1 VKPKFFKTQNIAAIA
16 LISALI
22 SPAFTWSLVQ
32 ADAETV
38 NCSVS
43 GSFSIAS
50 GVVTGNTACTG
61 TATIPNTVTSIGENA
76 FKDATGLIEVLF
88 EAGSSL
94 DLIAAGAFQNAT
106 NLVSIELPPSVMGIG
121 GDAFLSA
128 TSLASINIPAAVQSI
143 GGFAFY
149 GASSLT
155 QIAFDGVST
164 LSAVGS
170 FTFFGSGLTSIE
182 IPASVNSIGESA
194 FQGSSYLSSVVFRG
208 NAPTIDQF
216 AFHAIHGD
224 PTFASPYAATGFEIG
239 VDGLW
244 NGIPMVKFVDCG
256 VSGYAIF
263 SGDGTSLNG
272 RNACT
277 GSLTIPS
284 GVTSI
289 GDMAFY
295 GDTAITSVVI
305 PQTVTAIGSQA
316 FQNASSLTAVRFGGN
331 APTLGSNVFSG
342 ITNATVYASVGATGF
357 ATNSLGKWNGMP
369 LRQPAW
375 ASVRPRITGRPFATA
390 GGRNKLTANKGT
402 WFGGPNPLITYKW
415 YTCNSAITIPREN
428 IPAGCSRIG
437 GANTNQLA
445 VKLAYKGKFIAV
457 AVTGKA
463 TGSPA
468 TTWVSKTTARVS

>member
-1 VKPKFFKTQNIAAIA
+1 MKRNFSKRRNIAAIA

-22 SPAFTWSLVQ
+22 SPVFTWSPVQ

-50 GVVTGNTACTG
+50 GVVTGNTTCTG

-94 DLIAAGAFQNAT
+94 DLIAAGAFQNAI

-128 TSLASINIPAAVQSI
+128 TSLTSINIPAAVQSI

-155 QIAFDGVST
+155 QITFDGVST
-164 LSAVGS
+164 LSAIGS

-182 IPASVNSIGESA
+182 IPASVNSVGESA

-208 NAPTIDQF
+208 NAPTIDQY
-216 AFHAIHGD
+216 AFHVIHGD
-224 PTFASPYAATGFEIG
+224 PTFSSPYAATGFEVGI
-239 VDGLW
+239 DGLW
-244 NGIPMVKFVDCG
+244 NGIPMVKYVNCG

-305 PQTVTAIGSQA
+305 SRTVTAIGSQA
-316 FQNASSLTAVRFGGN
+316 FQNASNLTAIRFGGN
-331 APTLGSNVFSG
+331 APNLGSNVFSG

-357 ATNSLGKWNGMP
+357 PTNSLGKWNGMP
-369 LRQPAW
+369 LRQQAW
-375 ASVRPRITGRPFATA
+375 ASVKPRINGRPIATTD
-390 GGRNKLTANKGT
+390 GRNKLTANKGT

-415 YTCNSAITIPREN
+415 YTCNGAINSPRTAVPTN
-428 IPAGCSRIG
+428 CTRIN
-437 GANTNQLA
+437 GATSDQLA
-445 VKLAYKGKFIAV
+445 VRLSYKGKFIAV
-457 AVTGKA
+457 AVTGRA

-468 TTWVSKTTARVS
+468 TTWVSKTTSRVS